1 MTENKRV
8 NVVSRSFL
16 PVRALRSRFYGRVFF
31 RNAYRLSFRGDLA
44 FEQDMDMGIGVIIDS
59 MKARPDLSRLPRIF
73 LRDFRSCYTTVGER
87 GAKFLEREAL
97 YPFPVAPV
105 KAPNAYFFVG
115 RCQWGYFKERYGD

>member
-1 MTENKRV
+1 MRSVGGYYYHTVSWVNQCNARKDMSMRKLVMTENKQV

-16 PVRALRSRFYGRVFF
+16 PLCAHFDRGFTAGFFF

-59 MKARPDLSRLPRIF
+59 MKAPPILSRLPRIF

-97 YPFPVAPV
+97 
-105 KAPNAYFFVG
+105 
-115 RCQWGYFKERYGD
+115 